1 MDIKL
6 SPTRVD
12 DFVYEVSKKGNTLT
26 INGEL
31 FDFSR
36 MQEGDRLPTE
46 AISSTWFEYPG
57 NVEVVDG
64 VMQVCLRLPLPHNYS
79 PEQAYPEPLIDV
91 PDGPV
96 VFPAPL
102 PEYIPPVS
110 SSLEISATEAN
121 GEEL

>member
-1 MDIKL
+1 
-6 SPTRVD
+6 
-12 DFVYEVSKKGNTLT
+12 
-26 INGEL
+26 
-31 FDFSR
+31 

-46 AISSTWFEYPG
+46 AISSIWFEYPG
-57 NVEVVDG
+57 NVEIVDG
-64 VMQVCLRLPLPHNYS
+64 VMQVCLRLPLPPNYS

-102 PEYIPPVS
+102 PEYVPPVLS
-110 SSLEISATEAN
+110 YEEFSVAEAS